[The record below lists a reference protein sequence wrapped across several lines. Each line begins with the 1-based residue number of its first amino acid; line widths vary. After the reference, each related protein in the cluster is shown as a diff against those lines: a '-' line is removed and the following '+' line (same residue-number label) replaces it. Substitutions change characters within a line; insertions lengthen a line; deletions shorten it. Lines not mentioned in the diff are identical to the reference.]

1 VSFLFPG
8 TAAQY
13 VGMGAGL
20 YRTEP
25 VFAEAMEA
33 CASIIGDVDG
43 HDLIDLLYGDYADPE
58 AATAVLTRTS
68 VGQPAIFT
76 LQWALSRLWASWG
89 IEPAAMVGHS
99 VGELAAACVGGL
111 FPLEDALRLTAVRG
125 RLMQD
130 LPVGAMTAVSAEESA
145 ILPLLDE
152 AVSLAAVNAPKQC
165 VAAGPPGAIDELEHR
180 LTAAEIA
187 FRRLPIGVAAHSP
200 MMEPVLDP
208 LRLQV
213 EGTTRDELRIPMVS
227 TLTGAWTTTAEIGDP
242 EYWVRHTRR
251 TVRFAD
257 AVGVLLA
264 DRPEMA
270 LLEIGPGETLTSL
283 VRQHPASSPAN
294 APISS
299 LPGRAAR
306 TDDRIH
312 AYRALADAW
321 AAGTDVDWDA
331 VTGGARRRIPLPT
344 YPFGRQ
350 RYWVEAKAP
359 VAQASPGGLGTADV
373 VPAPASW
380 PATMPGAD
388 DGESAPGS
396 GPGEGVAAQLT
407 AMLAELSGLDESAL
421 DPAVTFTDLGFD
433 SLFLA
438 QFNSQSRRRFG
449 VRIALDHLL
458 TDTSTID
465 SLATYIEAEL
475 DEGRAQAAEPG
486 PPGGDVD
493 GAGDI
498 TAPGAKPSP
507 DQPIPIPLLPNV
519 ARYMVE
525 RETPHP
531 EHWNVSALLT
541 SSRRLDPE
549 TTGRV
554 VATLIERHD
563 ALRLRISGNGADYR
577 STIAPATDP
586 LPFAVSDLS
595 GLDPKAQSGA
605 VERRA
610 DELQASLDLVHG
622 PLMRVELFELG
633 EQGQRLLVIVHHF
646 VFDQLSWRPFWEDFI
661 ALYEDLEGGGGASL
675 PPPVT
680 SYETWA
686 RALKRR
692 ADSDALRGEIRT
704 WTDLPWDRVQPV
716 PLDHPHGANT
726 NESAEH
732 VELLISR
739 EETTALLR
747 GTPGV
752 VRKTDLML
760 TALAC
765 ATASW
770 TGSDTVLIDL
780 MGHGRDEAIAE
791 GADPMA
797 SVGFFISYTP
807 LVLRLAEGE
816 PDSLSSPLTDQIE
829 PLLRRGLDFDL
840 RRYMASDAGVRQAFH
855 DLPRAQILFNYHGKL
870 DAPEEV
876 PRGSMFSAAPES
888 SGRTHNPSG
897 LRYYPL
903 AVETKV
909 SYGRLRLAFVYS
921 ANLHERSTI
930 AALADEFHDQLT
942 NLVADAS
949 VA

>member
-1 VSFLFPG
+1 
-8 TAAQY
+8 
-13 VGMGAGL
+13 
-20 YRTEP
+20 
-25 VFAEAMEA
+25 
-33 CASIIGDVDG
+33 
-43 HDLIDLLYGDYADPE
+43 
-58 AATAVLTRTS
+58 
-68 VGQPAIFT
+68 
-76 LQWALSRLWASWG
+76 
-89 IEPAAMVGHS
+89 
-99 VGELAAACVGGL
+99 
-111 FPLEDALRLTAVRG
+111 
-125 RLMQD
+125 
-130 LPVGAMTAVSAEESA
+130 
-145 ILPLLDE
+145 
-152 AVSLAAVNAPKQC
+152 
-165 VAAGPPGAIDELEHR
+165 
-180 LTAAEIA
+180 
-187 FRRLPIGVAAHSP
+187 
-200 MMEPVLDP
+200 MMEPLLDP

-242 EYWVRHTRR
+242 EYWVRHARR

-264 DRPEMA
+264 DRADMV

-283 VRQHPASSPAN
+283 VRQHPAASPEN

-299 LPGRAAR
+299 LPGRAAG
-306 TDDRIH
+306 TKDRIH

-331 VTGGARRRIPLPT
+331 VAGGARRRIPLPT

-359 VAQASPGGLGTADV
+359 AAQASPGGLGTADV

-380 PATMPGAD
+380 PEAMPAAD
-388 DGESAPGS
+388 DGESGAGS
-396 GPGEGVAAQLT
+396 GPGEGVAAHLT

-438 QFNSQSRRRFG
+438 QFNSQSRKRFG

-475 DEGRAQAAEPG
+475 EEAPSQATEPG
-486 PPGGDVD
+486 PPGADVD
-493 GAGDI
+493 GAAGVA
-498 TAPGAKPSP
+498 APGATPSP

-525 RETPHP
+525 RDTPHP

-541 SSRRLDPE
+541 PSRRLDPD

-554 VATLIERHD
+554 VAALVERHD
-563 ALRLRISGNGADYR
+563 ALRLRISRNGADYQ
-577 STIAPATDP
+577 SSIAPATDP
-586 LPFAVSDLS
+586 LPFGISDLS
-595 GLDPKAQSGA
+595 GLDPTEQPAA

-610 DELQASLDLVHG
+610 DELQAGLDLARG

-633 EQGQRLLVIVHHF
+633 NQAQRLLVVVHHF
-646 VFDQLSWRPFWEDFI
+646 VFDQLSWRPFWEDFL
-661 ALYEDLEGGGGASL
+661 ALYEDLADGGAVSL

-680 SYETWA
+680 SYEAWA

-692 ADSDALRGEIRT
+692 ADSDALRSEMRM
-704 WTDLPWDRVQPV
+704 WTGLPWERVQPV
-716 PLDHPHGANT
+716 PLDHPRGANT
-726 NESAEH
+726 NGSAEH
-732 VELLISR
+732 VELVFSR

-752 VRKTDLML
+752 MRKADLML
-760 TALAC
+760 TALARTA
-765 ATASW
+765 ATW

-780 MGHGRDEAIAE
+780 MGHGRDEAVAE
-791 GADPMA
+791 DADPMD

-807 LVLRLAEGE
+807 LVLRLPAGGSGSD
-816 PDSLSSPLTDQIE
+816 PSSLTDQIE

-840 RRYMASDAGVRQAFH
+840 LRYMASDPNVRQAFR

-870 DAPEEV
+870 DAPEAV
-876 PRGSMFSAAPES
+876 PRGSMFCAAPES
-888 SGRTHNPSG
+888 SGRTHDPKG

-903 AVETKV
+903 AVESKV
-909 SYGRLRLAFVYS
+909 HYGRLRLAFIFS
-921 ANLHERSTI
+921 TNLHERSTI
-930 AALADEFHDQLT
+930 ADVAEEFRVQLT
-942 NLVADAS
+942 SLVADAN
-949 VA
+949 AA